1 MKHLLIG
8 ALLAPLGAGAQCLN
22 VPVDLPNSRC
32 TCEVEDGLGHLLL
45 GGHVHSDKLYHQAMM
60 ARLDENGIR
69 L

>member
-22 VPVDLPNSRC
+22 APVDLPNCRY

-45 GGHVHSDKLYHQAMM
+45 GGHVHSDKLYH
-60 ARLDENGIR
+60 
-69 L
+69 